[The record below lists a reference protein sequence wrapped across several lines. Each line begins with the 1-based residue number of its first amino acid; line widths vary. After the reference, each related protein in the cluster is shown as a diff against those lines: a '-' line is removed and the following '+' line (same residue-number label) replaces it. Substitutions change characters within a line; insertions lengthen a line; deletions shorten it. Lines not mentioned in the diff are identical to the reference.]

1 MKFFWQDDKTKQF
14 SDTTLRTWIVFF
26 LFLIAC
32 VYYIFVKDELSEQKL
47 TLIQILAYFAIG
59 QGCLYFGKRVNESS
73 GIKFS
78 AKEFEQGKP
87 GKRQ

>member
-1 MKFFWQDDKTKQF
+1 MKFLWQDDNTKQF

-26 LFLIAC
+26 LFLAAC
-32 VYYIFVKDELSEQKL
+32 VYYIFFIDELSEQKL
-47 TLIQILAYFAIG
+47 TLIEILAYFAIG
-59 QGCLYFGKRVNESS
+59 QGCLYFGKRVNENS

-87 GKRQ
+87 RKKQ

>member
-26 LFLIAC
+26 LFFSAC
-32 VYYIFVKDELSEQKL
+32 IYYIFVKDELSEQKL

-59 QGCLYFGKRVNESS
+59 QGCLYLGKRVNENS

-78 AKEFEQGKP
+78 AKEFEVKSR
-87 GKRQ
+87 KR